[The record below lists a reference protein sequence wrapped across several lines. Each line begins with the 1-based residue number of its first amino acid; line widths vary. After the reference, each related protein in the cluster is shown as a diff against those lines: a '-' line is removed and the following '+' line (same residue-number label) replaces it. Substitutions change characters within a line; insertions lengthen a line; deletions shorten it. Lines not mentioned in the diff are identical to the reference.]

1 MLEGVAPGFAGRGA
15 DVNLLLADAPALLHH
30 TERVAANVSDPAT
43 GLRRLLV
50 SADRLTGELASVA
63 AEGGSAL
70 EGADTTAGALDS
82 AGAALGESI
91 AETPPTQAAALSA
104 FREARPLLTDAAAL
118 ARDIRPG
125 VRLLP
130 RAADELDRALDEG
143 VPVLRRAVALAAR
156 LEDTLTAVA
165 ELSEDPA
172 TSDAL
177 ERLLR
182 VLKSAQAHA
191 RVLGAGADPVQL
203 PRALDAQHP
212 EHDLRGR
219 RLRHLVPDGRRGRQ
233 GERNA
238 VVRPSPRPT
247 CTSTT
252 TRTAGENGECEAGKE
267 PWLPG
272 QQIGNVPGDQ
282 GAGSEPT
289 RPPDG
294 VGGG

>member
-1 MLEGVAPGFAGRGA
+1 M
-15 DVNLLLADAPALLHH
+15 
-30 TERVAANVSDPAT
+30 SDPAT

-70 EGADTTAGALDS
+70 ERADTTAGALDA
-82 AGAALGESI
+82 AGRALGEAI

-156 LEDTLTAVA
+156 LEDTLAAVA
-165 ELSEDPA
+165 ELTRGPGDLRRARAAPPRA
-172 TSDAL
+172 
-177 ERLLR
+177 RLG
-182 VLKSAQAHA
+182 QADA
-191 RVLGAGADPVQL
+191 RVPGTGADPVQL

-219 RLRHLVPDGRRGRQ
+219 CLRHLVPDGRRRRQ
-233 GERNA
+233 GERDA
-238 VVRPSPRPT
+238 VVRRARRPT
-247 CTSTT
+247 CT
-252 TRTAGENGECEAGKE
+252 
-267 PWLPG
+267 
-272 QQIGNVPGDQ
+272 
-282 GAGSEPT
+282 
-289 RPPDG
+289 
-294 VGGG
+294 